1 METDKRIKQY
11 SKKEFVI
18 VLSLAL
24 FFTLLYFMIYVVIA
38 FEGNVQW
45 SDTVYILSTWSYYPL
60 TIILIINWYMCVERY
75 FVMEYSAT
83 QGKGVKAWLPTC
95 ISIGIM
101 VILGIVVFK
110 MATGLVLSVGYY
122 WYNMDKVCDCIIIET
137 ALLAVWSGLFV
148 YCIRKR
154 RTIGGQRGLASGRVV
169 MCILILGVL
178 VFATLSCRVYTEGR
192 YEGIWWEV
200 LLEMYEEGRGF
211 NREW

>member
-1 METDKRIKQY
+1 MKGKYTKDDL
-11 SKKEFVI
+11 VI
-18 VLSLAL
+18 ALLLAL
-24 FFTLLYFMIYVVIA
+24 FFSLLHFMVCVVLS
-38 FEGNVQW
+38 FEKNVNW
-45 SDTVYILSTWSYYPL
+45 SDTVYVLCLWSVLPL
-60 TIILIINWYMCVERY
+60 RLILILNWYMCVERY

-83 QGKGVKAWLPTC
+83 QRKGVKAWLPIG

-110 MATGLVLSVGYY
+110 MATELVHLVGFY
-122 WYNMDKVCDCIIIET
+122 WYDMDKVWDCIIIEI

-154 RTIGGQRGLASGRVV
+154 RTIGGQRGLALGKVV
-169 MCILILGVL
+169 LCILILGVL
-178 VFATLSCRVYTEGR
+178 VFATLSCRMYTEGR

-200 LLEMYEEGRGF
+200 LLEMYKEGRGF